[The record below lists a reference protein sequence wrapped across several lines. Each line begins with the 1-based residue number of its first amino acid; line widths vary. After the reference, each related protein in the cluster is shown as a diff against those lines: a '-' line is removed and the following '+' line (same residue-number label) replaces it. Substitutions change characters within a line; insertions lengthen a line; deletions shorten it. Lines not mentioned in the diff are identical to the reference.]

1 MQYVCS
7 YVYHVLLCHLTIIL
21 VLQNGK
27 TIHEFPWNDMAAY
40 DLFSFGHSNAHDYYD
55 DILISI
61 NQLNLVVQSNQIF
74 NYYTM
79 SMTNK

>member
-1 MQYVCS
+1 
-7 YVYHVLLCHLTIIL
+7 
-21 VLQNGK
+21 
-27 TIHEFPWNDMAAY
+27 MAAY